1 MEMSKH
7 AGSPPPAMNE
17 QQHRRILVVDDD
29 AEIRRILVTALR
41 MRALQIDEASDGHS
55 AIELLRE
62 NRYSVVLL
70 DIMMPGVDGFAV
82 LDSIDRDDHP
92 PVVLVV
98 SGAGKQVLER
108 VDTSK
113 IHGIVRK
120 PFDPIE
126 IADVVA
132 SCAEL
137 KGRSAFETMAYATIL
152 SGAPLI
158 ALLKL

>member
-1 MEMSKH
+1 MSKQ

-29 AEIRRILVTALR
+29 VEIRRILVTALR
-41 MRALQIDEASDGHS
+41 LRALDADEAVDGRS
-55 AIELLRE
+55 AIDLLRQ

-70 DIMMPGVDGFAV
+70 DIMLPGMDGFAV
-82 LDSIDRDDHP
+82 LDAIDYENNP
-92 PVVLVV
+92 PVILVV

-113 IHGIVRK
+113 IHGIIRK

-132 SCAEL
+132 SCAEI

-152 SGAPLI
+152 SSAPLI
-158 ALLKL
+158 ALLRL

>member
-1 MEMSKH
+1 MSKH
-7 AGSPPPAMNE
+7 AGSAPPAMNE

-41 MRALQIDEASDGHS
+41 LRALQIDEASDGHS
-55 AIELLRE
+55 AMELLRE

-82 LDSIDRDDHP
+82 LDAIDRDDHP

-98 SGAGKQVLER
+98 SGAGKQVLDR

-137 KGRSAFETMAYATIL
+137 KGRGAFETMAYATIL